1 LAGISVNVFPLLA
14 TQGFEYHGLLMM
26 RLLVSVSVLFF
37 AISVNVALSQTPT
50 LTIHADQP
58 TTKVSPM
65 LYGLMT
71 EEINFSY
78 DGGLY
83 AELIR
88 DRTIGPGRR
97 PLFHWTQIALG
108 NSTVDISVD
117 DKTGPSEAL
126 PRSMKVVVTAASET
140 APAGIQNDGFWGMA
154 VQPKTTYTGSIYAKA
169 DTDGVPVTV
178 SLVNDA
184 TGTVAATATVTGLT
198 TGWKRQAICDP
209 DDLERQDSER
219 DQLNHAP

>member
-1 LAGISVNVFPLLA
+1 
-14 TQGFEYHGLLMM
+14 MM
-26 RLLVSVSVLFF
+26 RLLVSVSLLFF

-108 NSTVDISVD
+108 NSAVDISVD
-117 DKTGPSEAL
+117 D
-126 PRSMKVVVTAASET
+126 
-140 APAGIQNDGFWGMA
+140 
-154 VQPKTTYTGSIYAKA
+154 
-169 DTDGVPVTV
+169 
-178 SLVNDA
+178 
-184 TGTVAATATVTGLT
+184 
-198 TGWKRQAICDP
+198 
-209 DDLERQDSER
+209 QDR
-219 DQLNHAP
+219 PQ